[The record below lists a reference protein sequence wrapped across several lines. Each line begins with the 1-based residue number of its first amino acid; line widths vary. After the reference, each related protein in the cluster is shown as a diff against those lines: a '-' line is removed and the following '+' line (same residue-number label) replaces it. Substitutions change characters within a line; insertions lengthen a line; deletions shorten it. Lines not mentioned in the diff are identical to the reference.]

1 MIAMKMRRMKEE
13 VKKIKN
19 LIRIAI
25 SVNLGNTNMKSG
37 KEERQIFE

>member
-1 MIAMKMRRMKEE
+1 MKEE
-13 VKKIKN
+13 VKKKIKD